1 MQRRS
6 MLRQAALT
14 MAAFTLSRDLFAR
27 EAFNTYGH
35 LPAEELIR
43 LGSNENPHGPS
54 PLARKAMAEAV
65 NTSNRYPWTTT
76 SALIDKIAAMYG
88 LKADNVVIGAGSS
101 ELLGLTA
108 VMAALQKGN
117 AVIPDPSFRLWVPA
131 ARNLGLEMR
140 SVPLNQA
147 KQIDLAAMKGQT
159 DAQTRLI
166 YICNPNNPTGTVIPP
181 KELEA
186 YIRKVPASCI
196 VLLDEAYT
204 EFSDEPSLAGLVNEC
219 PNLVVAKTFSK
230 MYALA
235 GARVGFAL
243 AHPQTIGKLKN
254 LQPWANAGASAVSLA
269 GALASVGDESFIRF
283 CKKENAAARSIFCA
297 ALDKTG
303 MTYIPSVTSFVYF
316 NTDGYGRDVKAL
328 LESHNIMGVRS
339 FEEGTAWRRL
349 SIGTVAEMEKVA
361 AVLKS

>member
-1 MQRRS
+1 

-14 MAAFTLSRDLFAR
+14 MGAFTLSRDLFAR
-27 EAFNTYGH
+27 QAFNSSIC
-35 LPAEELIR
+35 LPAEDLIR

-54 PLARKAMAEAV
+54 PLARKAMTDAV
-65 NTSNRYPWTTT
+65 NTSNRYPWATT
-76 SALIDKIAAMYG
+76 SALIDKIAGIYH
-88 LKADNVVIGAGSS
+88 LKPENVVIGAGSS

-108 VMAALQKGN
+108 VLAALRKGN

-140 SVPLNQA
+140 TVQLNQA
-147 KQIDLAAMKGQT
+147 KQIDLAAMNSRT

-166 YICNPNNPTGTVIPP
+166 YICNPNNPTGTVIPATG
-181 KELEA
+181 LEA

-204 EFSDEPSLAGLVNEC
+204 EFSDEPSLARLVNEC

-235 GARVGFAL
+235 GGRVGFAL
-243 AHPQTIGKLKN
+243 AHPQTIEKLKN
-254 LQPWANAGASAVSLA
+254 LQPWANAGAGAVSLA
-269 GALASVGDESFIRF
+269 GALASLGDDEFVRF
-283 CKKENAAARSIFCA
+283 CKKENTAARAVFCA
-297 ALDKTG
+297 ALDKAG
-303 MTYIPSVTSFVYF
+303 MKYIPSATSFVYF
-316 NTDGYGRDVKAL
+316 DTGGRDVKTL
-328 LESHNIMGVRS
+328 LESHRIMGVRS
-339 FEEGTAWRRL
+339 FEEGSSWRRL

-361 AVLKS
+361 AVLNS

>member
-1 MQRRS
+1 

-27 EAFNTYGH
+27 EAFHHPGRGP
-35 LPAEELIR
+35 LEEMIR

-54 PLARKAMAEAV
+54 PLARKAMMEAV
-65 NTSNRYPWTTT
+65 NTSNRYPWNTT
-76 SALIDKIAAMYG
+76 SALIDKIAGMYS
-88 LKADNVVIGAGSS
+88 LKAENVVIGAGSS

-108 VMAALQKGN
+108 VLAALQKGN

-140 SVPLNQA
+140 TVPLNQA
-147 KQIDLAAMKGQT
+147 KQIDLAAMKGKT
-159 DAQTRLI
+159 DTQTRLI
-166 YICNPNNPTGTVIPP
+166 YICNPNNPTGTVIPAS
-181 KELEA
+181 ELEA
-186 YIRKVPASCI
+186 YIRKIPASCI

-204 EFSDEPSLAGLVNEC
+204 EFSNEPSLARLVNEC

-235 GARVGFAL
+235 GGRVGFAL
-243 AHPQTIGKLKN
+243 AHPQTIEKLKN
-254 LQPWANAGASAVSLA
+254 LQPWANAGAGAVSLA
-269 GALASVGDESFIRF
+269 GALASLGDEEFVRF
-283 CKKENAAARSIFCA
+283 CKKENTAARAVFCA
-297 ALDKTG
+297 ALDKAG

-316 NTDGYGRDVKAL
+316 NTAGYARDVKAL

-339 FEEGTAWRRL
+339 FEEGSTWRRL